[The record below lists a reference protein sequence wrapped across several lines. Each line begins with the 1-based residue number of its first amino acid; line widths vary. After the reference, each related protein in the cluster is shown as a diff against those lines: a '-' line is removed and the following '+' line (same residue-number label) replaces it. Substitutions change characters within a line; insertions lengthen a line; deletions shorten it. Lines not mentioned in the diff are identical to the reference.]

1 MWAEEFVELVKRE
14 KPLEVIKSK
23 DGLLS
28 YVVGELSVAEQSS
41 FDKILR
47 TGLGTSTSKEL
58 LPVDLSVPRNESLN
72 NKSPENT
79 LIDLTIGLEHKSDNL
94 KQLVTSE
101 IVKDLTTTEEH
112 SPAKLDKSAVG
123 QPIPEKSTLSSE
135 NKSSYMEILGKKSLK
150 VSLKTFEFTS
160 AT

>member
-1 MWAEEFVELVKRE
+1 M
-14 KPLEVIKSK
+14 
-23 DGLLS
+23 S

-41 FDKILR
+41 FDKIPI
-47 TGLGTSTSKEL
+47 TGLGTSMSKEL
-58 LPVDLSVPRNESLN
+58 LPVDLSVPHNESLN

-79 LIDLTIGLEHKSDNL
+79 PIDLTIGLEHKSDNL

-101 IVKDLTTTEEH
+101 IAKDLTTTKEH
-112 SPAKLDKSAVG
+112 SPAKLDKSAVD

-150 VSLKTFEFTS
+150 VSLKLLNLPVQRKQYM
-160 AT
+160 